1 MQAKAGKQKPATV
14 ALSVKLSAAA
24 LFVTS
29 TQRLTKAHG
38 LVFFALRR
46 GETGVQCSALPDL
59 LAASSVETL
68 LRHGTLG
75 TLKGTAA
82 LRRAGH
88 EWGYR
93 WRHPRAATQPPQQQ
107 QQTHCPTHPLLP
119 VVLFTL
125 LADMGVTNASEPFSV
140 IGGLHPAVELWEEVG
155 TPRRR
160 PHTAAP
166 LPPLHP
172 LTTICINALE
182 AIAEV
187 TEELPPASVAAAGK
201 EILHRQRAAKRGPTV
216 QEDEEGEKGT
226 DRAAVSGGAFAP
238 HAARFFLLSPYAP
251 YAALYRAANKA
262 GDSENL
268 FFGGEACDVLL
279 VYAFP
284 KMGGG
289 AFGATVVCNSPEVW
303 GRLRYQQ
310 ANEEK
315 GVVPGMRGG
324 HHEELF
330 FIAAT
335 LEDYLRL
342 GSAFAWVYGWQL
354 CYAPQGPPPR
364 SLPWLKLFAPSALA
378 AAISIAL

>member
-1 MQAKAGKQKPATV
+1 MQANAGKRKSPTV
-14 ALSVKLSAAA
+14 APSVKLSAAA
-24 LFVTS
+24 LFVAS

-46 GETGVQCSALPDL
+46 GETGVQCSALSNL
-59 LAASSVETL
+59 LPASSVETL

-88 EWGYR
+88 EWGYH
-93 WRHPRAATQPPQQQ
+93 WRHPRAAPQPSQEQ
-107 QQTHCPTHPLLP
+107 QQTQCPTHPSLP

-125 LADMGVTNASEPFSV
+125 LADMGATNASEPFSV
-140 IGGLHPAVELWEEVG
+140 IGGLRPAVELWEEVG

-160 PHTAAP
+160 SCTA
-166 LPPLHP
+166 PPLHP

-187 TEELPPASVAAAGK
+187 TEELPPASVAAAGN
-201 EILHRQRAAKRGPTV
+201 EILCRQRATQRTSTV
-216 QEDEEGEKGT
+216 QEDEEGEQKGT
-226 DRAAVSGGAFAP
+226 DCAAVSAGVFAP

-262 GDSENL
+262 SDPENL
-268 FFGGEACDVLL
+268 FFGGEACEVLL
-279 VYAFP
+279 AYASP
-284 KMGGG
+284 KTGGDALG
-289 AFGATVVCNSPEVW
+289 PTVACDNPEVW

-310 ANEEK
+310 ANEEE
-315 GVVPGMRGG
+315 GVAPGTRGG

-378 AAISIAL
+378 AAISITL